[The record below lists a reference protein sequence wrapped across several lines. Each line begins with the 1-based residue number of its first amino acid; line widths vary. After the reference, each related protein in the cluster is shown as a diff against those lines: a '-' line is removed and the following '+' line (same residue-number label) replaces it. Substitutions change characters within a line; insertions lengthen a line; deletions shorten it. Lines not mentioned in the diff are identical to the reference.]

1 MAEKIRVLYVDDESI
16 LLDLGKL
23 YLERSGDFTVTT
35 VPSAPEVIRLLEKE
49 RFDAIVS
56 DYQMPEQDGIGFLKD
71 VRARGDKTPFI
82 IFTGKGREEV
92 VIQALNCGADFYIQK
107 GGESTSQ
114 FAELAHKI
122 LRAVEHQSVEKSLV
136 KSQIQLAEAMDLAHL
151 VTWEYDVASGIF
163 TFNDRFYAL
172 YGTTAEREG
181 GYQMPAEV
189 YAREFV
195 HPDEVSVVWDE
206 THNAM
211 TATDPDYT
219 RQIEHRIIRRD
230 GEVRHIIVRIVITKD
245 ADGRT
250 VKTHGAN
257 QDITDRKRMEEALRK
272 STEQYRAVIEDQTE
286 FICRFT
292 PNGTLTFV
300 NDAYCRYFSL
310 DRVRCLGNAYT
321 VKLLPEDARRMKQH
335 LAALT
340 PQNPVAAIEHRII
353 MPSGEVRWQRWND
366 RAIFDRNGT
375 VIEYQSVGSDITGIK
390 NTEKALIE
398 REAYYRT
405 IFENTGTASII
416 VEEDTTISLA
426 NAEFANLC
434 GYPREEIEGKRCWT
448 EFVVKEDLQRMLAQ
462 HYSRRKDRKK
472 AERNYEFRFV
482 RKNGEIRTIYLSI
495 DVIPG
500 TQKSIASLL
509 DITERKRAENVVR
522 VAQEKYTKAFLSAPD
537 AITISELDSG
547 RFIEVNDAAMKLF
560 GYPREELL
568 GKSAL
573 ELGIWQKQ
581 EDRDRFIDQIRKH
594 GKVSQFEV
602 LERRKSGEL
611 YYALVNADTISI
623 GNATYLIAMLHDM
636 TERKRMEESLKEREE
651 QYRTLVTSVH
661 EAIILQDKNGQ
672 ILTWNNA
679 AERLFGV
686 TAGDVLG
693 HTATSR
699 KWKTIR
705 EDGTEFP
712 DSEHPSMHT
721 LATGEACRNVVMGIT
736 SAEGRFSWVNINTT
750 PLFRQE
756 NAKPDAVVIS
766 LLDITEQGQAVDA
779 LRQSEEKLRSLFQI
793 LPVGVSILDKNRH
806 IVNLNPALEQILSF
820 SRDELMRGDHRHR
833 RYLRGDGTPMSPEE
847 YASSRA
853 IAEKTVVSGVET
865 GVVKEDGSVIW
876 TSVSAAPLE
885 GDELSAVIVTT
896 DITGR
901 KRAETALRESEKRYR
916 SLFEGVPLGL
926 YRTTPSGQIL
936 DINPAL
942 VRVLG
947 YPDRESL
954 LAVSVSA
961 LYKNPG
967 DRNQWLALIE
977 REGIVHDFEVQFRT
991 YDGTIIWVRD
1001 TGEAV
1006 RDDSGQVLY
1015 YDGYVEDITGRKQA
1029 EAALR
1034 ESEERYRLLAEN
1046 TSDTIWMM
1054 DLDGTFI
1061 YHSPAVE
1068 KLCGYTPEEANRIPL
1083 DQSFTPASLSYI
1095 REIFSE
1101 EGNKPVSERWGD
1113 RIIELEL
1120 LKKDGFTIWTDV
1132 SVRAVRDAKGNVTHL
1147 QGSTRDIT
1155 KRKRA
1160 EERLAK
1166 LNERFLMFG
1175 PDPLANINLLVAL
1188 CGELMDATC
1197 ALYNCMQGDML
1208 CSLGQWHTPPGY
1220 KATDQPRGHICHD
1233 VITTADSR
1241 CVVIRNLQDTSYALT
1256 DPNVRQYD
1264 LKTYMGKA
1272 VKFGGAHIGSLCVVF
1287 QRDVIPDDND
1297 TYLMELIASAIGVEE
1312 DRKRT
1317 FEALRESEKR
1327 SRSLLENVP
1336 ELILVHRNGNVLFTN
1351 PAALKSLGYQPHEA
1365 LNRQVTD
1372 FVAPEFH
1379 ERVIAAVR
1387 QRIRGTPVEPYEIDV
1402 IARDGNR
1409 RTMVV
1414 NGSTIEFDGAPASL
1428 ILLTDITG
1436 RKKVEE
1442 ELKRSEARLRAVV
1455 EDQTEFICRFTPDG
1469 RLTFVNDA
1477 YVRYFGLDKNQ
1488 CLAHPHLVVLT
1499 PEDARLMKHHLD
1511 SLTPQNPVAS
1521 IEHRIIMPSGEV
1533 RWQRWSDRA
1542 IFGENGT
1549 VIEYQSVGRDI
1560 TDQKRAELALRQA
1573 NKQLHLLSSITRHD
1587 IRNQVLALRGYI
1599 ELSREMVQDKETLAR
1614 FLESAD
1620 LAAKTIE
1627 EQISFTKDYQ
1637 EMGAEVPA
1645 WQNVNHCIRNTMAAL
1660 PMRAVHV
1667 EPDPDDPEVYAD
1679 PLFERVF
1686 YNLFDNALRY
1696 GGDQMSTIRI
1706 SSQESEWGLII
1717 VCEDNGVGIL
1727 DKDKKKL
1734 FRKGFGR
1741 HTGLGLF
1748 LSREILA
1755 ISGITIAETGMPG
1768 KGARFEITVPKGLY
1782 RFTGTGNDTPKK

>member
-1 MAEKIRVLYVDDESI
+1 
-16 LLDLGKL
+16 
-23 YLERSGDFTVTT
+23 
-35 VPSAPEVIRLLEKE
+35 
-49 RFDAIVS
+49 
-56 DYQMPEQDGIGFLKD
+56 
-71 VRARGDKTPFI
+71 
-82 IFTGKGREEV
+82 
-92 VIQALNCGADFYIQK
+92 
-107 GGESTSQ
+107 
-114 FAELAHKI
+114 
-122 LRAVEHQSVEKSLV
+122 RAVEHQSVEKSLL

-163 TFNDRFYAL
+163 TFNDRFYSL

-206 THNAM
+206 THTAM

-219 RQIEHRIIRRD
+219 SQIEHRIIRRD
-230 GEVRHIIVRIVITKD
+230 GEIRHIIVRIVITKD

-257 QDITDRKRMEEALRK
+257 QDITDRKRMEEALRT
-272 STEQYRAVIEDQTE
+272 SEEQYRAVVEDQTE
-286 FICRFT
+286 LICRFT
-292 PNGTLTFV
+292 PGGTLTFV

-321 VKLLPEDARRMKQH
+321 VKLLPEDARRMNQH

-375 VIEYQSVGSDITGIK
+375 VIEYQSVGRDITGIK
-390 NTEKALIE
+390 NAEKALVE

-405 IFENTGTASII
+405 IFENTGTASVI

-462 HYSRRKDRKK
+462 HYSRRKDRKN
-472 AERNYEFRFV
+472 AERNYEFGFV
-482 RKNGEIRTIYLSI
+482 RKNGEIRIIYLSI

-509 DITERKRAENVVR
+509 DITERKQAEDVVR
-522 VAQEKYTKAFLSAPD
+522 IAQEKYTKAFLSAPD

-547 RFIEVNDAAMKLF
+547 RFSEVNDAATTLF

-573 ELGIWQKQ
+573 ELGIWLNQ

-611 YYALVNADTISI
+611 YYALVNAYTISI
-623 GNATYLIAMLHDM
+623 GNATYLIAMLHDI
-636 TERKRMEESLKEREE
+636 TERKRVEEKLKESEE
-651 QYRTLVTSVH
+651 RYRTLVTSVH
-661 EAIILQDKNGQ
+661 EAIILQDRTGE

-686 TAGDVLG
+686 TAGAVLG

-699 KWKTIR
+699 KGKTTR
-705 EDGTEFP
+705 EDGTEFT

-736 SAEGRFSWVNINTT
+736 NAEGRFSWVNINTT
-750 PLFRQE
+750 PLFRQGD
-756 NAKPDAVVIS
+756 AKPYAVVIS
-766 LLDITEQGQAVDA
+766 LLDITEHKQAVDA

-806 IVNLNPALEQILSF
+806 IVNVNPALEQILSF
-820 SRDELMRGDHRHR
+820 SRDELVRGDHRHR
-833 RYLRGDGTPMSPEE
+833 RYLRSNGTPMSPEE

-865 GVVKEDGSVIW
+865 GVVKEDGSIIW
-876 TSVSAAPLE
+876 TSVSAAPLA
-885 GDELSAVIVTT
+885 GDELSSVIVTT

-901 KRAETALRESEKRYR
+901 KHAETALRESEERYR

-942 VRVLG
+942 VRMLG

-991 YDGTIIWVRD
+991 FDGTIIWVRD

-1006 RDDSGQVLY
+1006 RDDSGRIIY
-1015 YDGYVEDITGRKQA
+1015 YNGYVEDITGHKMA
-1029 EAALR
+1029 KEALR
-1034 ESEERYRLLAEN
+1034 ESEERYRALVDHALDPIFIFDFSGSVLFANHASVALLDIEGSPRTLIGRNALEFVAPE
-1046 TSDTIWMM
+1046 SREAVIADFS
-1054 DLDGTFI
+1054 LVRKGTDAYLAQYKVITATGREKWVESIGKKIHFGGV
-1061 YHSPAVE
+1061 PADIVM
-1068 KLCGYTPEEANRIPL
+1068 L
-1083 DQSFTPASLSYI
+1083 
-1095 REIFSE
+1095 
-1101 EGNKPVSERWGD
+1101 
-1113 RIIELEL
+1113 
-1120 LKKDGFTIWTDV
+1120 
-1132 SVRAVRDAKGNVTHL
+1132 
-1147 QGSTRDIT
+1147 RDIT

-1166 LNERFLMFG
+1166 LNECFLMFG

-1188 CGELMDATC
+1188 CGELLDATC
-1197 ALYNCMQGDML
+1197 ALYNRLQGDML

-1220 KATDQPRGHICHD
+1220 RSTDQSRGHICYD
-1233 VITTADSR
+1233 VITTADNR
-1241 CVVIRNLQDTSYALT
+1241 CVVIRNLQDTPYART
-1256 DPNVRQYD
+1256 DPNVRQYN

-1272 VKFGGAHIGSLCVVF
+1272 VKFGGANIGSLCVVF

-1312 DRKRT
+1312 DRERT
-1317 FEALRESEKR
+1317 FEALRESEKK

-1336 ELILVHRNGNVLFTN
+1336 ELILVHRNGIVLYTN

-1387 QRIRGTPVEPYEIDV
+1387 QRKISTPVEPYEIDV
-1402 IARDGNR
+1402 LARDGNR

-1477 YVRYFGLDKNQ
+1477 YVRYFGLDRHQ
-1488 CLAHPHLVVLT
+1488 CLAHPHLVVLP

-1521 IEHRIIMPSGEV
+1521 IEHRIIIPSGEV

-1542 IFGENGT
+1542 IFGENGM

-1573 NKQLHLLSSITRHD
+1573 NKQLHLLSSVTRHD

-1599 ELSREMVQDKETLAR
+1599 ELSRDMVQDKETLAR
-1614 FLESAD
+1614 FLESED

-1627 EQISFTKDYQ
+1627 EQITFTKDYQ

-1645 WQNVNHCIRNTMAAL
+1645 WQNVNQCIRNTMAAL

-1667 EPDPDDPEVYAD
+1667 EPDPDDPEVCAD

-1696 GGDQMSTIRI
+1696 GGDQMNTIRI
-1706 SSQESEWGLII
+1706 FSQESERGRII
-1717 VCEDNGVGIL
+1717 VCEDDGVGISYE
-1727 DKDKKKL
+1727 DKKKL

-1755 ISGITIAETGMPG
+1755 ISGITITETGMPG

-1782 RFTGTGNDTPKK
+1782 RCSGTGNDTPKK